1 MDIELSDAFKNLPE
15 DQRKTLSAQLQ
26 SELADTV
33 QGVQAAAATNLK
45 EVSKVKVEVA
55 KSKDTEKVITI

>member
-15 DQRKTLSAQLQ
+15 DQRKALSAQLQ